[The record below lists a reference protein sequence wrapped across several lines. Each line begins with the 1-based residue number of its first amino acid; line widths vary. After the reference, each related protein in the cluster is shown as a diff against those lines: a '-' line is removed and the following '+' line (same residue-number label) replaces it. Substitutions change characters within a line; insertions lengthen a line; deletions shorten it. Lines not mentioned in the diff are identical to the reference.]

1 MHSLKIHLIMIIYE
15 IIFSQF
21 MTHFYKYLKP
31 FVFKTDPEKAH
42 CLALKSIKH
51 NCIFDYSI
59 QEYMKSY
66 FSQNICGIQ
75 FDSPVG
81 LAAGFD
87 KNGELTGKIHLNGFG
102 FAEIGTIT
110 PFPQDGNEKPR
121 MFRAIEDEGLINRL
135 GFNNKGIDELILNV
149 KKHSFQKKI
158 PIGINIGPNKN
169 SQNFIHDY
177 EILIEKVYQNEDLFD
192 YITIN
197 ISSPNTAG
205 LRDLQQIDNLKN
217 LLSQVNQKI
226 EKISSKKKLPIF
238 LKISP
243 DINDNDATDIAH
255 LSIENKL
262 SGLIISNTTI
272 DKSHIFSQYKNEAGG
287 LSGRPLFEK
296 STELLRQIHKQIG
309 KKMLLIGV
317 GGVSSGQDC
326 IEKIKA
332 GASLVQLYT
341 GMVYHGLFLA
351 NKINKELIE
360 IFQRDGIKH
369 ISQLHN

>member
-1 MHSLKIHLIMIIYE
+1 MIN
-15 IIFSQF
+15 
-21 MTHFYKYLKP
+21 FYQYLKP
-31 FVFKTDPEKAH
+31 LIFQTDPEKAH
-42 CLALKSIKH
+42 CLALQSIKH
-51 NCIFDYSI
+51 NYIFDYQV

-75 FDSPVG
+75 FDSPIG

-102 FAEIGTIT
+102 FAEIGTTT
-110 PFPQDGNEKPR
+110 PLPQSGNDKPR
-121 MFRAIEDEGLINRL
+121 MFRAIESEGLINRL
-135 GFNNKGIDELILNV
+135 GFNNNGIDELTSNV
-149 KKHSFQKKI
+149 RKNYSQKKI

-169 SQNFIHDY
+169 SQNFINDY
-177 EILIEKVYQNEDLFD
+177 EIIIEKIYQNQHLFD

-197 ISSPNTAG
+197 ISSPNTPG
-205 LRDLQQIDNLKN
+205 LRDLQQINNLKY

-226 EKISSKKKLPIF
+226 EKINPQKKLPIF

-243 DINDNDATDIAH
+243 DINENDTTDIIH
-255 LSIENKL
+255 LSLENKL

-272 DKSHIFSQYKNEAGG
+272 DKSNISSHLKNETGG
-287 LSGRPLFEK
+287 LSGRPLFAK
-296 STELLRQIHKQIG
+296 STELLRQIYKQSE
-309 KKMLLIGV
+309 KKIVLIGV

-341 GMVYHGLFLA
+341 GMIYNGLFLA
-351 NKINKELIE
+351 NKLNKELIE
-360 IFQRDGIKH
+360 IFQRDDIKH
-369 ISQLHN
+369 ISELQD